1 MDSFEY
7 EDDIELYNLNVGG
20 NYIFNIHQN
29 KKLKLHFYPRRI
41 FTSYTQLDWEKIYS
55 MFIVFYPINCDVE
68 IKNEYREEKLIHHE
82 IIDNYNSNNKNIIYY
97 QDLGSTI
104 AFSEVIPYEITLRN
118 KLNNDKCLLYVSTY
132 FFNTLSL
139 DSNDN
144 SIILKEN
151 FPQKFIFNQ
160 NFQKINFS
168 YYFIE
173 NGKDIIININKT
185 SIKNVELQIVMNV
198 NDIYFRKLKINLR
211 QNIIT
216 ISNEELKTFIYENQI
231 NKLFFTI
238 IILSNKTDEVI
249 VNINI
254 NSNEKN
260 RHKIKN
266 SILNLI

>member
-1 MDSFEY
+1 MDS
-7 EDDIELYNLNVGG
+7 D
-20 NYIFNIHQN
+20 
-29 KKLKLHFYPRRI
+29 
-41 FTSYTQLDWEKIYS
+41 
-55 MFIVFYPINCDVE
+55 
-68 IKNEYREEKLIHHE
+68 
-82 IIDNYNSNNKNIIYY
+82 
-97 QDLGSTI
+97 
-104 AFSEVIPYEITLRN
+104 
-118 KLNNDKCLLYVSTY
+118 
-132 FFNTLSL
+132 
-139 DSNDN
+139 DN

-173 NGKDIIININKT
+173 NDKDIIININKT
-185 SIKNVELQIVMNV
+185 SIKNVDLQIVMNV

-216 ISNEELKTFIYENQI
+216 ISNEELKNFIYENQI

-260 RHKIKN
+260 GHKIKN
-266 SILNLI
+266 SDSKFNIIYLVMIFLIFILLYKFGLIKKNKMNKNNKEEGIELIDKE